1 MVNFLSTYPIGLLF
15 EEFLHKNWGK
25 LAQYAQYS
33 KDTVHIPFCEGHK
46 LQLL

>member
-1 MVNFLSTYPIGLLF
+1 MVNFLSTYPILF
-15 EEFLHKNWGK
+15 EELLHRWK

>member
-1 MVNFLSTYPIGLLF
+1 MVNFLSTYPILF